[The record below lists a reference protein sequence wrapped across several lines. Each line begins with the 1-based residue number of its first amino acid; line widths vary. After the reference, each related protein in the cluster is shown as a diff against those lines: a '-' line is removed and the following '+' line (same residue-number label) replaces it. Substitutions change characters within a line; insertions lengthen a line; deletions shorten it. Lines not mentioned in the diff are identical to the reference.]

1 MHIVLTDIL
10 TCPRCGP
17 AHGLILLARRI
28 EDRRALEGVLGCA
41 NCREQY
47 GIANG
52 AVHFGAEPCLPAAP
66 AGAEDGGGAVRLGA
80 LLGITE
86 GPAFVMLAGP
96 ASAHGPELAA
106 LVAGLEVIVVSGGAA
121 GATAAPEPAA
131 RNASARGGAPAGVNV
146 LGVGGQR
153 LPLASGKVAGA
164 ALSGS
169 AAAVLLEEGARV
181 ISPLGRLV
189 LEDAP
194 ADAED
199 RLKRTGLRVLARDG
213 SMLVA
218 ARG

>member
-47 GIANG
+47 GIVNG
-52 AVHFGAEPCLPAAP
+52 AVHFGAEPSLPAAP
-66 AGAEDGGGAVRLGA
+66 AGAEDSDGAVRLGA
-80 LLGITE
+80 LLGVTE
-86 GPAFVMLAGP
+86 GPAFVVLAGP
-96 ASAHGPELAA
+96 ASAHGAQLAA
-106 LVAGLEVIVVSGGAA
+106 LVAGLEVIVVSGGAPSGAVAAPTA
-121 GATAAPEPAA
+121 GA
-131 RNASARGGAPAGVNV
+131 GGAPAGVNL
-146 LGVGGQR
+146 LGVAGTR

-169 AAAVLLEEGARV
+169 AAAGLLEEGARV
-181 ISPLGRLV
+181 ISPVGRLV

-199 RLKRTGLRVLARDG
+199 RLKCAGLRVLARDG
-213 SMLVA
+213 RTLIA